1 MRPFYAVMVS
11 AALILPVSLVAPGA
25 AQAQAGGHAH
35 SHAPPNGGQIQTIGT
50 YEAELAVK
58 GAEVLLYVVD
68 DKEQKV
74 DASKFSA
81 TAVVLAKGNEQKTVE
96 LKPAKDNMLS
106 GTISFPVEG
115 KFRATVML
123 KSGSAEVG
131 RGRYNLDV
139 TSR

>member
-1 MRPFYAVMVS
+1 MRFQAAMVLTALS
-11 AALILPVSLVAPGA
+11 LPAALLAPPA
-25 AQAQAGGHAH
+25 AQAQAGGHTH
-35 SHAPPNGGQIQTIGT
+35 SHAPPNGGQIQMIGT
-50 YEAELAVK
+50 YEAELVVK
-58 GAEVLLYVVD
+58 GALILLYLVD

-74 DASKFSA
+74 DGSKFSA

-123 KSGSAEVG
+123 KSGTAEVG
-131 RGRYNLDV
+131 KGRYNLDV